1 MILRGIYRSASGHT
15 KDTMQRYVWDMF
27 QDGYLKRVANGI
39 GEDMGLIFDSTFIV
53 LMSDKKNKFPKLIR
67 SLSGEVIDEAAKAE
81 KEAQAKAK
89 AEKKRQELE
98 AKKAKKKKK

>member
-1 MILRGIYRSASGHT
+1 MRKGTTTGSMSG
-15 KDTMQRYVWDMF
+15 MWDMF
-27 QDGYLKRVANGI
+27 QTGYLKRVAGSI
-39 GEDMGLIFDSTFIV
+39 GQDMEHLFDATFLI

-98 AKKAKKKKK
+98 AKKAKKKK